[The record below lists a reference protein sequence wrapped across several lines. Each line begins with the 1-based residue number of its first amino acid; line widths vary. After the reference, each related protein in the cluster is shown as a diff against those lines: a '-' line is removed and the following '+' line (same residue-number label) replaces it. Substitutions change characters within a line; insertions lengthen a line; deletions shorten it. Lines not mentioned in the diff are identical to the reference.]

1 MPSSKVE
8 KQPLIKN
15 PLLYEGLQHL
25 LILFLFLVLTVAY
38 FSPAF
43 EGKVLQQ
50 MDITHYKA
58 LSHQTQELYEKTGH
72 FSLWNGSL
80 FSGMPNFTITNPPK
94 PNVFNYIKKVFYV
107 LPKYSAAIFFLY
119 LLGFYLLLLTL
130 KIDKWLSAFFS
141 GAFALSSY
149 NIIIIAVG
157 HITKAYSIAFMPM
170 VLASFILIFKYKKYL
185 WGGLAAAVSLGL
197 QISSNHYQILYY
209 TALMV
214 GLYVIYEFIVV
225 LLDSKDYKSFGL
237 GLAVSLVAVILAVL
251 PNTVDMWEYYEGS
264 KYSIRGGQR
273 ELVKE
278 SNKGKKV
285 KGLDKDYALSWSYGV
300 GESLTL
306 LIPDIKGGAS
316 DYIGNDQKLMSK
328 INSPY
333 KPYLAQQMRYWG
345 PQPFTAGPVYFGAII
360 LFLFIFGFW
369 VIKDKIKWWI
379 LFTTILALMLSWG
392 KHFMPLTDLFYYY
405 VPLYNKFRVVSMIL
419 VIASLLVPL
428 FAVMTVYEI
437 GKNPNI
443 VKEKRNG
450 FLISLALTAGVAL
463 IVALFPR
470 IAGPLLSPQEMQF
483 LDNLTKTQTPQ
494 VVSQYQSFFN
504 DLESVRA
511 MIVKASAWRSF
522 VFVIL
527 AAALV
532 WVYSMLKKTSVYLLY
547 GSLALLVLIDLWAI
561 DRKYLNYNDF
571 EPKRI
576 VKSQFKPTLADQF
589 ILKTKEKDYRV
600 LNLTVD
606 PFNDALTSY
615 YHQSIGGY
623 SAAKLRRYQDIIEH
637 YLFPYTQILV
647 KALRDTTGT
656 VNIMQ
661 VLKPMQV
668 LHMLNTLYIIVGPNT
683 APIVNPYAF
692 GNAWFVDGYKFVNS
706 ATDEINSLSNVDL
719 KHYAVINKSKFSNV
733 AFPELSLIPDTTR
746 YINLVSYM
754 PDSLVYDYYS
764 RKNEFVVFSEIYYP
778 EGWKAT
784 IDGKPAKIVQ
794 VDYILRGLAVPPG
807 RHKIVM
813 VFEPKPYTIGYK
825 IAFASSVI
833 LVIIV
838 LLAIVLAVFKS
849 KETKKLSDQ

>member
-1 MPSSKVE
+1 MPSSKLE

-15 PLLYEGLQHL
+15 HALSEGLQHL
-25 LILFLFLVLTVAY
+25 LILFLFLVLTIAY

-50 MDITHYKA
+50 MDVTHFKA
-58 LSHQTQELYEKTGH
+58 LSHQTHEIYKKTGH

-80 FSGMPNFTITNPPK
+80 FSGMPNFTIANPDK
-94 PNVFNYIKKVFYV
+94 PNIFDYVRGVFYI

-141 GAFALSSY
+141 AAFALSSY

-157 HITKAYSIAFMPM
+157 HITKAYSIAFMPL
-170 VLASFILIFKYKKYL
+170 VLASFILIFEYRKHL
-185 WGGLAAAVSLGL
+185 WGGLATAFSLGL

-209 TALMV
+209 TALMI
-214 GLYVIYEFIVV
+214 GLYVLYKFLVV
-225 LLDSKDYKSFGL
+225 VFDTKDYKSFGL
-237 GLAVSLVAVILAVL
+237 GLAVSAIAAFFAIL
-251 PNTVDMWEYYEGS
+251 PNAVDMWEYYEGS
-264 KYSIRGGQR
+264 KYSIRGGQS

-333 KPYLAQQMRYWG
+333 KPYIAQQMRYWG
-345 PQPFTAGPVYFGAII
+345 PQPFTAGPVYFGAIV

-369 VIKDKIKWWI
+369 IIKDNIKWWI
-379 LFTTILALMLSWG
+379 LFTTVLALMLSWG

-419 VIASLLVPL
+419 VIASLLVPM
-428 FAVMTVYEI
+428 FAAMTVYEI
-437 GKNPNI
+437 GKNPNV
-443 VKEKRNG
+443 VKEKRSG
-450 FLISLALTAGVAL
+450 FLISLALTAGIAL
-463 IVALFPR
+463 IVALIPR

-483 LDNLTKTQTPQ
+483 LNNLAKTQSPQ
-494 VVSQYQSFFN
+494 VVSQYQNFFN

-511 MIVKASAWRSF
+511 MIVKASAWRTF

-527 AAALV
+527 AAAIV
-532 WVYSMLKKTSVYLLY
+532 WIYSMFKKTSVYLLY
-547 GSLALLVLIDLWAI
+547 GGISLLILIDMWSI
-561 DRKYLNYNDF
+561 DRKYLNYSDF
-571 EPKRI
+571 KPKRLA
-576 VKSQFKPTLADQF
+576 KAQFKPTLADQF

-647 KALRDTTGT
+647 KALQDTTGT
-656 VNIMQ
+656 VDIMQ

-683 APIVNPYAF
+683 APIVNSYAF
-692 GNAWFVDGYKFVNS
+692 GNAWFVDGYKFVNT
-706 ATDEINSLSNVDL
+706 ANAEINALSQIDL
-719 KHYAVINKSKFSNV
+719 KHYAVINKTKFPDITL
-733 AFPELSLIPDTTR
+733 PELSLIPDSTR
-746 YINLVSYM
+746 YIKLVSYL

-764 RKNEFVVFSEIYYP
+764 PKNEFVVFSEVYYP

-784 IDGKPAKIVQ
+784 IDGKPAKIIET
-794 VDYILRGLAVPPG
+794 DYILRGIAIPAG
-807 RHKIVM
+807 KHKIVM
-813 VFEPKPYTIGYK
+813 VFEPKPYTIGYN
-825 IAFASSVI
+825 IAFIGS
-833 LVIIV
+833 V
-838 LLAIVLAVFKS
+838 LLVLLLVVALAYAILYNVKS
-849 KETKKLSDQ
+849 KKTK